1 MLACDGD
8 CLSATDMT
16 TAGDSEPEHDLGHG
30 RRRIVALVASAVIV
44 ELVSWYF
51 VSAGTFTHWHY
62 YNAFLTDLADGFRQ
76 GHLHLSV
83 EPSAA
88 LVAQPH
94 PFDPANRDLW
104 YWDASLYHG
113 HYYLYWGPVPALL
126 LAVVKTLLRV
136 SAPVGDEPVVFGL
149 ATLQLVAGTLFIE
162 RAGRRLCHRSPVVLE
177 VLAILVL
184 GFANPTLYNLA
195 RGDVYEA
202 AIVGGQAF
210 LLLGLVFAFD
220 AIWASWAGE
229 LRRAPLAAAGVSW
242 AAAFGCRSSL
252 APAVALLIIATVLGT
267 ASGEPDRWRRRAR
280 TALWLGTPVA
290 IGLFALLGYNRLRF
304 DAWLEFGRTYQLS
317 WIQMG
322 AAPRFLRPNLYAYLR
337 RPPIW
342 SCRFPFA
349 YAILDMGL
357 RAFPPGTELP
367 ESYFVYEQVAGL
379 VPALPWSWFAPV
391 ALVAAA
397 RSLWRTR
404 RITPFSWAVG
414 ATALAATAALAPCLV
429 LSTATN
435 RYLGDIG
442 GTVVLLGAL
451 GVGAAYESWRARRVL
466 RKLVLGA
473 ALLLAVPSMG
483 IGLALGIKGQY
494 AHFEANNPPLYH
506 KLVRRLSLCR
516 GEIPS
521 EPK

>member
-1 MLACDGD
+1 MT
-8 CLSATDMT
+8 AT
-16 TAGDSEPEHDLGHG
+16 GDSDPGSG
-30 RRRIVALVASAVIV
+30 RDRRLERPRIVALVAAAVLV

-51 VSAGTFTHWHY
+51 ATAGTFSHWHF
-62 YNAFLTDLADGFRQ
+62 YNAFLNDLADGFRQ

-83 EPSAA
+83 EPPAA
-88 LVAQPH
+88 LVARPN
-94 PFDPANRDLW
+94 PFDPGNRDLW

-113 HYYLYWGPVPALL
+113 HYYLYWGPLPALL
-126 LAVVKTLLRV
+126 LALAKTLFRI
-136 SAPVGDEPVVFGL
+136 STPVGDESVVFGL

-162 RAGRRLCHRSPVVLE
+162 RAGRRLFVRMPVTLE
-177 VLAILVL
+177 VAAIFVL
-184 GFANPTLYNLA
+184 GFSNPTLYNLG

-220 AIWASWAGE
+220 AIWAKD
-229 LRRAPLAAAGVSW
+229 LRRGSLVAAGTAWV
-242 AAAFGCRSSL
+242 AAFSCRSSL
-252 APAVALLIIATVLGT
+252 APAVALLVVATLLG
-267 ASGEPDRWRRRAR
+267 AAGGEPERWRRRAR
-280 TALWLGTPVA
+280 MALWLCAPVA
-290 IGLFALLGYNRLRF
+290 IGLFVVLGYNRLRF

-322 AAPRFLRPNLYAYLR
+322 AAPRFLRANLYAYLR

-349 YAILDMGL
+349 YAILDMGM

-367 ESYFVYEQVAGL
+367 ANYFVYEQVAGL
-379 VPALPWSWFAPV
+379 LPAVPWSWFTPV

-397 RSLWRTR
+397 RELWLTR
-404 RITPFSWAVG
+404 RVTPFSWAVG
-414 ATALAATAALAPCLV
+414 VTAVAATAALVPCLV

-442 GTVVLLGAL
+442 GTVVLLGTL
-451 GVGAAYESWRARRVL
+451 GAGAAHESVRARPVL
-466 RKLVLGA
+466 RKLVVAA
-473 ALLLAVPSMG
+473 ALLLAIPSMG

-494 AHFEANNPPLYH
+494 AHFEANNPPLYQ
-506 KLVRRLSLCR
+506 KLVRRLSVCR
-516 GEIPS
+516 GEIPP